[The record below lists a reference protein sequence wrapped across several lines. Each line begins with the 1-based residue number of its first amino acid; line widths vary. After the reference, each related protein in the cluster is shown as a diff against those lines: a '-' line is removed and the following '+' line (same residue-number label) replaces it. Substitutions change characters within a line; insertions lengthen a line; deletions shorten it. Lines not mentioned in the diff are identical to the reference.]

1 MGEFNEFAQ
10 NESEALVRFKVK
22 PKEHPNL
29 SQVVEHSK
37 PMISK

>member
-29 SQVVEHSK
+29 SVVEHSK